1 MNILFINS
9 TVVCGDTYQK
19 SCQTNWSFLKYVF
32 SKFCPKNCWGNKK
45 ILVSTSHFR
54 YFVHVVLNSKSLQ
67 LRSLVQFLFKKKI
80 FGSIHIFYSLKSKTN
95 FQEVSEKKIWPKTNE
110 QYLNSRELA
119 FNTYGRRRR
128 SNWKAEN
135 VPYELWMKITAFS
148 LANLQPYTVTYFR
161 ESHSENEYVCSFR

>member
-1 MNILFINS
+1 MYYAFRGTRGRNFSKHPCPTFYAEYYTRFLFWVYNLFRNSQNLPTKNNTLMWNNLLLTILFINS

-67 LRSLVQFLFKKKI
+67 LRSLVQFLFKKK
-80 FGSIHIFYSLKSKTN
+80 
-95 FQEVSEKKIWPKTNE
+95 
-110 QYLNSRELA
+110 YLEA
-119 FNTYGRRRR
+119 FT
-128 SNWKAEN
+128 
-135 VPYELWMKITAFS
+135 FS
-148 LANLQPYTVTYFR
+148 TL
-161 ESHSENEYVCSFR
+161 